1 MAKNKV
7 QFQAGYSFFEFIQ
20 DYGTEEQC
28 HQALYKWRWPTG
40 FICPDSSAPSSLHI
54 TLGHP
59 CPKTH
64 STRAN

>member
-7 QFQAGYSFFEFIQ
+7 QFQAGYSLFEFIQ

-40 FICPDSSAPSSLHI
+40 FICPDCGS
-54 TLGHP
+54 
-59 CPKTH
+59 
-64 STRAN
+64 RAFS